1 MSPGIHDA
9 AVDVVVVGS
18 GAGGGPL
25 AARLA
30 QAGLSV
36 VVLEAGAAFS
46 PASHLPDELT
56 TGIYWME
63 ERLSGG
69 QTPTAFGANNSGSG
83 LGGSTLHW
91 GAFCPRPD
99 KRDLSLS
106 THTGQRS
113 MDWPIAHEELL
124 SYIRRV
130 EEFIGVSGPAHY
142 PWDPERS
149 YAYAPPQRNA
159 SANAMERGCRTL
171 GITATDAPAA
181 LVTRAHAQP
190 HHGMRAACNNCG
202 ACHQGC
208 SNGAKVSVDT
218 TWLPLAR
225 AHGAQLRPGCRVIDI
240 ERDARGMVSAVVY
253 QQGGRELRQRCASLF
268 LCAGGVETPRLL
280 LNLGLANSSG
290 QVGRNFMAH
299 VATQVW
305 GEFDADMRMNRGYPS
320 SLITED
326 MLRPANAD
334 FIGGYLVQSL
344 GVQPI
349 TLANT
354 LARGVGLWGR
364 ELVSTMA
371 RYNRLAGIGI
381 NGECLPQD
389 ANRLT
394 LSDEHDAFGQRK
406 ARIDFSYGPN
416 ERAIDAHAR
425 ASLHAIWEAA
435 GAQRIFAAARSAH
448 TLGTCRMGTDPEQAV
463 VDPDGRA
470 FDIANLYICDN
481 SIFPSALAANPAL
494 TQMALGLRTAE
505 RFLAR

>member
-1 MSPGIHDA
+1 MKAAGTQNVVDA
-9 AVDVVVVGS
+9 VVIGS

-30 QAGLSV
+30 QAGVSV
-36 VVLEAGAAFS
+36 VVLEAGAAFT
-46 PASHLPDELT
+46 PQSHIPDELT
-56 TGIYWME
+56 TGIYWMD

-69 QTPTAFGANNSGSG
+69 QTPTAFGPNNSGSG

-99 KRDLSLS
+99 RRDLTLF
-106 THTGQRS
+106 TQTGQGA
-113 MDWPIAHEELL
+113 DWPIPHQELL
-124 SYIRRV
+124 SYICRV
-130 EEFIGVSGPAHY
+130 EAFIGVSGPAHY
-142 PWDPERS
+142 PWDPQRS
-149 YAYAPPQRNA
+149 YAYSPPQRNA
-159 SANAMERGCRTL
+159 SAAAMERGCRAL
-171 GITATDAPAA
+171 GISATDAPAA
-181 LVTRAHAQP
+181 LVSRPHQQP
-190 HHGMRAACNNCG
+190 HWGLRGACNNCG

-208 SNGAKVSVDT
+208 SNAAKVSVDT
-218 TWLPLAR
+218 TWLPLAK
-225 AHGAQLRPGCRVIDI
+225 ACGAQLRSDSRVIDL
-240 ERDARGMVSAVVY
+240 ERDGRGALTAVIY
-253 QQGGRELRQRCASLF
+253 RQHGHEYRQRCSNVF

-280 LNLGLANSSG
+280 LNLRLANSSG
-290 QVGRNFMAH
+290 QVGCNFMAH

-320 SLITED
+320 SLMTED
-326 MLRPANAD
+326 MLRPADAD

-344 GVQPI
+344 GVQPV

-354 LARGVGLWGR
+354 LARGAGLWGR
-364 ELVSTMA
+364 QLIATMR

-389 ANRLT
+389 GNRLT
-394 LSDEHDAFGQRK
+394 LSDEQDAFGQRK

-416 ERAIDAHAR
+416 EQAIDAHAR
-425 ASLHAIWEAA
+425 AVLQEIWRAA
-435 GAQRIFAAARSAH
+435 GARNVFAAARSAH
-448 TLGTCRMGTDPEQAV
+448 TLGTCRMGTNPAQAV

-470 FDIANLYICDN
+470 FDVPNLYVCDN

>member
-1 MSPGIHDA
+1 MKA
-9 AVDVVVVGS
+9 AGTQDVVDAVVIGS

-30 QAGLSV
+30 QAGVSM
-36 VVLEAGAAFS
+36 VVLEAGAAFT
-46 PASHLPDELT
+46 PQSHIPDELT
-56 TGIYWME
+56 TGIYWMD

-69 QTPTAFGANNSGSG
+69 QTPTAFGPNNSGSG

-99 KRDLSLS
+99 KRDLSLL
-106 THTGQRS
+106 TQTGHGA
-113 MDWPIAHEELL
+113 DWPIPHEELL

-130 EEFIGVSGPAHY
+130 ETFIGVSGPAHY
-142 PWDPERS
+142 PWDPARS
-149 YAYAPPQRNA
+149 YMYPPPQRNA
-159 SANAMERGCRTL
+159 SAAAMERGCRAL
-171 GITATDAPAA
+171 GIRATDAPAA
-181 LVTRAHAQP
+181 LVTRPHQQP
-190 HHGMRAACNNCG
+190 HWGQRAACNNCG

-208 SNGAKVSVDT
+208 SNAAKVSVDT

-225 AHGAQLRPGCRVIDI
+225 AHGAQLRSDSRVIDL
-240 ERDARGMVSAVVY
+240 ERDGRGALTAVIY
-253 QQGGRELRQRCASLF
+253 RQHGQEYRQRCSTVF

-305 GEFDADMRMNRGYPS
+305 GEFDADIRMNRGYPS
-320 SLITED
+320 SLMTED
-326 MLRPANAD
+326 MLRPADAD
-334 FIGGYLVQSL
+334 FVGGYLVQSL

-354 LARGVGLWGR
+354 LARGAGLWGR
-364 ELVSTMA
+364 ELVDTML

-381 NGECLPQD
+381 NGECLPHD
-389 ANRLT
+389 ANRLV
-394 LSDEHDAFGQRK
+394 LSDERDAFGQRK

-416 ERAIDAHAR
+416 EQAIDAHAR
-425 ASLHAIWEAA
+425 ALLQAIWQAA
-435 GAQRIFAAARSAH
+435 GARNIFAAARSAH
-448 TLGTCRMGTDPEQAV
+448 TLGTCRMGTDPAQAV

-470 FDIANLYICDN
+470 FDLPNLYICDN